1 MTSQTKKFDIC
12 IIGAG
17 PGGYVAAIRAAQLG
31 LKVGIVEANHLGGI
45 CLNWGCI
52 PTKALLKSSEVNHLL
67 HNLDQFGFSAEKIK
81 FDFTKI
87 IERSRAVSKRLSGGI
102 AGLMKKNK
110 IEVIDGFAK
119 FLDSK
124 KISVTKSD
132 STGSPYLGGFERKEN
147 DLNGHFQREGE
158 RVSGAMG
165 VHTTIEAA
173 YFVIATG
180 ARARVIAGMEPDVEN
195 IWTYREAM
203 TPKALPKSLLVVGS
217 GAIGAEFAS
226 FYRNMGAEV
235 TLIEMAENILPVE
248 DEEISKLARKS
259 FEKQGIKIHTSA
271 ALKSLKKGKGEV
283 TAIVEI
289 GGKLEELKAEKVIMA
304 VGIVANVEN
313 LGLEKTKVKID
324 KGRVDVNGYLET
336 SDANIFAIGDVA
348 GAPWLAHKASHE
360 GTIAA
365 EKIASKLGKYDGKKI
380 HAIKK
385 DNIPGCTYS
394 MPQIASVGI
403 TEKKA
408 KELGKKIKVGRFPY
422 MANGKAIAMGETDGL
437 IKVIFDE
444 KTGEL
449 LGAHLIGAEV
459 TEMIQGYVIAKQ
471 AELTEEDLMHTI
483 FAHPTMSEMM
493 HEAVLDA
500 YGKVIHF

>member
-1 MTSQTKKFDIC
+1 MTGSAKKFDLC
-12 IIGAG
+12 VIGAG

-31 LKVGIVEANHLGGI
+31 LKVAIVEANHLGGI

-52 PTKALLKSSEVNHLL
+52 PTKALLKSAEVHHLL
-67 HNLDQFGFSAEKIK
+67 HNLDSFGFSAENVK

-87 IERSRAVSKRLSGGI
+87 IERSRGVSKKLSGGI

-119 FLDSK
+119 FLDAK
-124 KISVTKSD
+124 KISVTKD
-132 STGSPYLGGFERKEN
+132 GAEVAQVEA
-147 DLNGHFQREGE
+147 GHF
-158 RVSGAMG
+158 
-165 VHTTIEAA
+165 I
-173 YFVIATG
+173 IATG
-180 ARARVIAGMEPDVEN
+180 ARARVIPGMEPDVEN

-203 TPKALPKSLLVVGS
+203 TPKALPKSILVVGS
-217 GAIGAEFAS
+217 GAIGVEFAS
-226 FYRNMGAEV
+226 FYRNMGSQV
-235 TLIEMAENILPVE
+235 TIIEMAANILPVE
-248 DEEISKLARKS
+248 DEEISKLAHKS

-271 ALKSLKKGKGEV
+271 SLKSLKKGKGEV
-283 TAIVEI
+283 TASVEI
-289 GGKLEELKAEKVIMA
+289 AGKVEEIKAEKVIMA
-304 VGIVANVEN
+304 VGIVANTEN
-313 LGLEKTKVKID
+313 LGLEKTKVKLE
-324 KGRVDVNGYLET
+324 KGNIVTNGYMET

-365 EKIASKLGKYDGKKI
+365 EKIASKMNKYDAKKI
-380 HAIKK
+380 HPIKK

-394 MPQIASVGI
+394 MPQIASVGL

-408 KELGKKIKVGRFPY
+408 KDAGKKVKVGRFPY
-422 MANGKAIAMGETDGL
+422 MANGKAIAAGETEGL

>member
-1 MTSQTKKFDIC
+1 MTNTTKKFDLC
-12 IIGAG
+12 VIGAG
-17 PGGYVAAIRAAQLG
+17 PGGYVSAIRASQLG
-31 LKVGIVEANHLGGI
+31 LKVAIIEANHLGGI

-52 PTKALLKSSEVNHLL
+52 PTKALLRSSEINHLL
-67 HNLDQFGFSAEKIK
+67 HNLNDFGFDAKEIK
-81 FDFTKI
+81 FDFAKI
-87 IERSRAVSKRLSGGI
+87 IERSRTVSKRLSTGI
-102 AGLMKKNK
+102 SGLMKKNK
-110 IEVIDGFAK
+110 IEVFDGFAK
-119 FLDSK
+119 FINNK
-124 KISVTKSD
+124 KISISKD
-132 STGSPYLGGFERKEN
+132 QKEI
-147 DLNGHFQREGE
+147 GE
-158 RVSGAMG
+158 
-165 VHTTIEAA
+165 IEAS
-173 YFVIATG
+173 YFIIATG
-180 ARARVIAGMEPDVEN
+180 ARARIIPNLEPDGEN

-203 TPKALPKSLLVVGS
+203 TAKALPKSLIVIGS
-217 GAIGAEFAS
+217 GAIGSEFAS
-226 FYRNMGAEV
+226 FYRNMGSEV

-259 FEKQGIKIHTSA
+259 FEKQGIKILTSA
-271 ALKSLKKGKGEV
+271 SLKSFKKSKTEII
-283 TAIVEI
+283 AMVEI
-289 GGKLEELKAEKVIMA
+289 AGKIEELKAEKVIMA

-324 KGRVDVNGYLET
+324 KSSIETNGYMQTTET
-336 SDANIFAIGDVA
+336 NIFAIGDVA

-360 GTIAA
+360 GIIAS
-365 EKIASKLGKYDGKKI
+365 EKIASIIGKYDAKKV

-385 DNIPGCTYS
+385 ENIPGCTYS
-394 MPQIASVGI
+394 MPQIASIGL

-408 KELGKKIKVGRFPY
+408 KDLGKKLKIGRFPY
-422 MANGKAIAMGETDGL
+422 IANGKAIAMGETEGL

-459 TEMIQGYVIAKQ
+459 TEMIQGFVIAKQ

-500 YGKVIHF
+500 YGKAIHF

>member
-1 MTSQTKKFDIC
+1 MTSDNFAKKFDLC

-67 HNLDQFGFSAEKIK
+67 HRLEEYGFSAKEIK

-87 IERSRAVSKRLSGGI
+87 IERSRGVSKRLSGGI

-119 FLDSK
+119 FTGNK
-124 KISVTKSD
+124 KISVSKD
-132 STGSPYLGGFERKEN
+132 SKEVA
-147 DLNGHFQREGE
+147 Q
-158 RVSGAMG
+158 
-165 VHTTIEAA
+165 IEAT
-173 YFVIATG
+173 YFIVATG
-180 ARARVIAGMEPDVEN
+180 ARARQIPGMEADGEQ

-217 GAIGAEFAS
+217 GAIGVEFAS
-226 FYRNMGAEV
+226 FYKNMGAEV
-235 TLIEMAENILPVE
+235 TIIEMADSILPVE
-248 DEEISKLARKS
+248 DEEISKIAHKS
-259 FEKQGIKIHTSA
+259 FEKQGIKILTGA
-271 ALKSLKKGKGEV
+271 GLKALKKSKDFV
-283 TAIVEI
+283 TATIEI
-289 GGKLEELKAEKVIMA
+289 AGKAQEIKAEKVIMA
-304 VGIVANVEN
+304 VGIVANIEN
-313 LGLEKTKVKID
+313 LGLEKTKIKLD
-324 KGRVDVNGYLET
+324 KGRILTNDYLET
-336 SDANIFAIGDVA
+336 DEAGIFAIGDVA

-365 EKIASKLGKYDGKKI
+365 EKIASKMNKFDAKKV
-380 HAIKK
+380 HPIKK
-385 DNIPGCTYS
+385 ENIPGCTYS
-394 MPQIASVGI
+394 MPQIASVGL

-408 KELGKKIKVGRFPY
+408 KDAGRKIKVGRFPY

-459 TEMIQGYVIAKQ
+459 TEMIQGFVIAKQ

-483 FAHPTMSEMM
+483 FPHPTMSEMM

-500 YGKVIHF
+500 FGKVIHM

>member
-1 MTSQTKKFDIC
+1 MTSQAKKFDLC
-12 IIGAG
+12 VIGAG

-52 PTKALLKSSEVNHLL
+52 PTKALLKSSEVNHML
-67 HNLDQFGFSAEKIK
+67 HNLESYGFAAEKIT
-81 FDFTKI
+81 FDFAKI
-87 IERSRAVSKRLSGGI
+87 IERSRSVSKKLSGGI
-102 AGLMKKNK
+102 GGLMKKNK

-124 KISVTKSD
+124 KISVSKD
-132 STGSPYLGGFERKEN
+132 NKEVA
-147 DLNGHFQREGE
+147 Q
-158 RVSGAMG
+158 V
-165 VHTTIEAA
+165 EAA
-173 YFVIATG
+173 YFIIATG

-217 GAIGAEFAS
+217 GAIGCEFAS
-226 FYRNMGAEV
+226 FYKNMGSEV

-259 FEKQGIKIHTSA
+259 FEKQGIKIYTSA
-271 ALKSLKKGKGEV
+271 ALKSLKKGKGSV
-283 TAIVEI
+283 AASVEI
-289 GGKLEELKAEKVIMA
+289 AGKLEEITAEKVIMA
-304 VGIVANVEN
+304 VGIVANTEN
-313 LGLEKTKVKID
+313 LGLEKTKVKVF
-324 KGRVDVNGYLET
+324 KGSIEINGYLET
-336 SDANIFAIGDVA
+336 ADANIFAIGDVA

-360 GTIAA
+360 GVIAA
-365 EKIASKLGKYDGKKI
+365 EKIASKMGKHDAKKI
-380 HAIKK
+380 HPIKK
-385 DNIPGCTYS
+385 ENIPGCTYS
-394 MPQIASVGI
+394 MPQIASVGL

-408 KELGKKIKVGRFPY
+408 IAAGKKIKVGRFPY
-422 MANGKAIAMGETDGL
+422 MANGKAIAMGETEGL

-500 YGKVIHF
+500 YQKVIHF

>member
-1 MTSQTKKFDIC
+1 MTASAKKFDVC

-67 HNLDQFGFSAEKIK
+67 HNLDAFGFSAEKVK
-81 FDFTKI
+81 FDFAKI
-87 IERSRAVSKRLSGGI
+87 IERSRGVSAKLSGGI

-119 FLDSK
+119 FLDAK
-124 KISVTKSD
+124 KISVSQVNP
-132 STGSPYLGGFERKEN
+132 GSPYLGGSS
-147 DLNGHFQREGE
+147 G
-158 RVSGAMG
+158 RVSAAMG
-165 VHTTIEAA
+165 VHEIQIEAA
-173 YFVIATG
+173 YFIVATG
-180 ARARVIAGMEPDVEN
+180 ARARVIPGMEPDVEN

-203 TPKALPKSLLVVGS
+203 IPKALPKSLLVVGS
-217 GAIGAEFAS
+217 GAIGCEFAS
-226 FYRNMGAEV
+226 FYKNMGAQV
-235 TLIEMAENILPVE
+235 TILEMAANILPVE

-283 TAIVEI
+283 TASVEI
-289 GGKLEELKAEKVIMA
+289 NGKVEEITAEKVIMA
-304 VGIVANVEN
+304 VGIVANTEN
-313 LGLEKTKVKID
+313 LGLEKTKVKLE
-324 KGRVDVNGYLET
+324 KGNVVTNGYMET
-336 SDANIFAIGDVA
+336 ADANIFAIGDVA

-365 EKIASKLGKYDGKKI
+365 EKIASKLGKYDAKKI
-380 HAIKK
+380 HPIKK

-394 MPQIASVGI
+394 MPQIASVGL

-408 KELGKKIKVGRFPY
+408 QEAGKKIKVGRFPY
-422 MANGKAIAMGETDGL
+422 MANGKAIAAGETEGL

>member
-1 MTSQTKKFDIC
+1 MFWGGKFRVPATLPSPSNFFYKNMTDSAKKFDLC
-12 IIGAG
+12 VIGAG

-31 LKVGIVEANHLGGI
+31 LKVAIVEANHLGGI

-52 PTKALLKSSEVNHLL
+52 PTKALLKSAEVHHLL
-67 HNLDQFGFSAEKIK
+67 HNLDQFGFSVKDVK
-81 FDFTKI
+81 FDFAKI
-87 IERSRAVSKRLSGGI
+87 IERSRGVSKKLSGGI

-110 IEVIDGFAK
+110 IEVIEGFAK
-119 FLDSK
+119 FLDAK
-124 KISVTKSD
+124 KISVEKD
-132 STGSPYLGGFERKEN
+132 GKVVA
-147 DLNGHFQREGE
+147 Q
-158 RVSGAMG
+158 V
-165 VHTTIEAA
+165 EAT
-173 YFVIATG
+173 YFIVATG
-180 ARARVIAGMEPDVEN
+180 ARARVIPGMEPDVEN

-217 GAIGAEFAS
+217 GAIGSEFAS
-226 FYRNMGAEV
+226 FYKNMGSEV

-259 FEKQGIKIHTSA
+259 FEKQGIKIHTGA

-283 TAIVEI
+283 TASVEI
-289 GGKLEELKAEKVIMA
+289 AGKIEEIKAEKVIMA

-324 KGRVDVNGYLET
+324 KGRIIANGYLET
-336 SDANIFAIGDVA
+336 SEPNIFAIGDVV

-360 GTIAA
+360 ASIAA
-365 EKIASKLGKYDGKKI
+365 EKIASKLGKYDAKKV
-380 HAIKK
+380 HPIKVE
-385 DNIPGCTYS
+385 NIPGCTYS
-394 MPQIASVGI
+394 MPQIASVGL

-408 KELGKKIKVGRFPY
+408 IAAGKKIKVGRFPY